1 MANKAP
7 KPKGG
12 RPKATAEDEPFV
24 VLPPPAHGYVPTAM
38 TAPALAPVSSPRR
51 CASTAQLARRFLEV
65 ADELTQAFSADT
77 AGHDASDAM
86 LAEEM
91 LVEDGASCRAAAAV
105 AEDSDRELWAA
116 VARQMVAG
124 PTAGVG
130 LTAKEA
136 AAAWRAATEKASTSA
151 ELREMLLVI
160 GTASIHV
167 LLARWEASQ
176 RALSVDASAV
186 LDSRTGVGRAGAVRA
201 MEEARQQR
209 AASARVAYEV
219 TAWEGPWRQ
228 RLGTSVTCAQLAL
241 RLEELLGTTRER
253 AGMQAG
259 FLLHVQTQDD
269 DGQLTGHWHT
279 RVVAGV
285 YADGSFTI
293 GGRVVAGALSRAS
306 AGESIAT
313 KGSEPGLHASFV
325 KSEPPVQ
332 LELLPV
338 RSESTGGHLDG
349 RAAVT
354 DAPEESSA
362 AGKVLPPG
370 WREQLHHANART
382 YSTFHGPN
390 GEKARSIA
398 EAIRTHDAAG
408 GGAVSSAGTQAPRAL
423 GFGTGAWGA
432 LSEVRFKQLWVGPYP
447 PRSSTDGKRLFGRN
461 WRPLPAPAAEPEAP
475 RAPRAAALKQL
486 QTLASTQQ
494 TLAEVDE
501 DGDEDS
507 EDGGGRGPQR
517 RKRKQGDAD
526 YVASDASEGEEGGP
540 GDPECMTCHSRGHAD
555 QMLLC
560 DACDHGYHIY
570 CLKPRLYEVPAED
583 WFCPPCSRSSRLRHR
598 AKALEAE
605 VEAEAR
611 PGRGLQEGAHLLT
624 RQTRGGGGGGGGGG
638 VVKRGR
644 SQRECERELAEL
656 DAKLDD
662 VRDARPRRRAASKAV
677 VGARNAED
685 VDEEDVEKDE
695 EDEAGDLKGGRPGR
709 TRR

>member
-1 MANKAP
+1 MTSLSALRAALKKSPSRADAHLLARLPAGEGSAVANKAP
-7 KPKGG
+7 KAKGV
-12 RPKATAEDEPFV
+12 RPKETAEDEPLV

-38 TAPALAPVSSPRR
+38 SAPALAPVSSPRR

-65 ADELTQAFSADT
+65 ADELAQTFSADP
-77 AGHDASDAM
+77 ARHDASDAM
-86 LAEEM
+86 VAEEETSA
-91 LVEDGASCRAAAAV
+91 EDGASCRAAAAV
-105 AEDSDRELWAA
+105 AEDNDRGLWAA
-116 VARQMVAG
+116 VARQMVAD

-136 AAAWRAATEKASTSA
+136 ATAWRAATEKASTAA

-160 GTASIHV
+160 GTASIQA

-176 RALSVDASAV
+176 RALSIEASAV
-186 LDSRTGVGRAGAVRA
+186 PDSRAGMGRAVAVRA

-209 AASARVAYEV
+209 AANVRVAYEV

-253 AGMQAG
+253 AGIQAG
-259 FLLHVQTQDD
+259 SLLHVQSQDD
-269 DGQLTGHWHT
+269 DGQLTGQWHT

-285 YADGSFTI
+285 YADGSFSI
-293 GGRVVAGALSRAS
+293 GGRFVAGASSRAS
-306 AGESIAT
+306 AGESLAV

-325 KSEPPVQ
+325 KSEPPAQ

-338 RSESTGGHLDG
+338 RSESTGAHLNG
-349 RAAVT
+349 RA
-354 DAPEESSA
+354 
-362 AGKVLPPG
+362 
-370 WREQLHHANART
+370 
-382 YSTFHGPN
+382 
-390 GEKARSIA
+390 
-398 EAIRTHDAAG
+398 
-408 GGAVSSAGTQAPRAL
+408 AL

-486 QTLASTQQ
+486 RTQASTQH
-494 TLAEVDE
+494 TLEEDDE
-501 DGDEDS
+501 DEGEGS
-507 EDGGGRGPQR
+507 EDGGGRGSQG
-517 RKRKQGDAD
+517 RKRKQGDED
-526 YVASDASEGEEGGP
+526 YVASDASEADEGGP
-540 GDPECMTCHSRGHAD
+540 GDSECMTCHLKGHAD
-555 QMLLC
+555 KMLLC
-560 DACDHGYHIY
+560 DACDRGYHIY

-611 PGRGLQEGAHLLT
+611 QGRGLQEGAHLLT
-624 RQTRGGGGGGGGGG
+624 RQTRGGGGGGGA
-638 VVKRGR
+638 VKRGR

-662 VRDARPRRRAASKAV
+662 VRDARPRRCASSKAM
-677 VGARNAED
+677 VGARYAD
-685 VDEEDVEKDE
+685 YVDEEDEKDE
-695 EDEAGDLKGGRPGR
+695 EDEAGDLKGGRRGR
-709 TRR
+709 TR